1 MAPGGVGGV
10 TATFDAYATDR
21 TDARFTDWLRARSE
35 PDWTDAVE
43 HRFVHELADGTVDDA
58 VFRRY
63 LVQDYAFVWTLTG
76 VFGYAVGQAPTM
88 DAKASLTGF
97 LGTLT
102 DEENDYFERSFDALG
117 VSPDERTDPVP
128 ADATEAFED
137 LLTRAALEGE
147 YEETLA
153 ESKPDALEL
162 VLTGGHE
169 EPDYLTEVSDLIT
182 NVRKVKHPF
191 DEGHRARKGT
201 EF

>member
-97 LGTLT
+97 LDVDRRG
-102 DEENDYFERSFDALG
+102 ERLL
-117 VSPDERTDPVP
+117 R
-128 ADATEAFED
+128 AF
-137 LLTRAALEGE
+137 
-147 YEETLA
+147 
-153 ESKPDALEL
+153 
-162 VLTGGHE
+162 V
-169 EPDYLTEVSDLIT
+169 
-182 NVRKVKHPF
+182 
-191 DEGHRARKGT
+191 
-201 EF
+201 

>member
-76 VFGYAVGQAPTM
+76 VFGYAVRSSA
-88 DAKASLTGF
+88 
-97 LGTLT
+97 
-102 DEENDYFERSFDALG
+102 DYGRQGLVDRLPRDVDRRGERLL
-117 VSPDERTDPVP
+117 R
-128 ADATEAFED
+128 AF
-137 LLTRAALEGE
+137 
-147 YEETLA
+147 
-153 ESKPDALEL
+153 
-162 VLTGGHE
+162 V
-169 EPDYLTEVSDLIT
+169 
-182 NVRKVKHPF
+182 
-191 DEGHRARKGT
+191 
-201 EF
+201 

>member
-1 MAPGGVGGV
+1 
-10 TATFDAYATDR
+10 
-21 TDARFTDWLRARSE
+21 
-35 PDWTDAVE
+35 
-43 HRFVHELADGTVDDA
+43 
-58 VFRRY
+58 
-63 LVQDYAFVWTLTG
+63 
-76 VFGYAVGQAPTM
+76 
-88 DAKASLTGF
+88 
-97 LGTLT
+97 
-102 DEENDYFERSFDALG
+102 
-117 VSPDERTDPVP
+117 VP

>member
-1 MAPGGVGGV
+1 V

-117 VSPDERTDPVP
+117 VSP
-128 ADATEAFED
+128 
-137 LLTRAALEGE
+137 LTSEQILCQP
-147 YEETLA
+147 TLPRR
-153 ESKPDALEL
+153 SK
-162 VLTGGHE
+162 TC
-169 EPDYLTEVSDLIT
+169 
-182 NVRKVKHPF
+182 
-191 DEGHRARKGT
+191 
-201 EF
+201 